1 MPNVLTIDNT
11 TFPHI
16 HFTSIKRNFE
26 VLDGEN
32 AGRLMSGEMERDI
45 IGTYYNFSVE
55 VEADDNYP
63 AEYDS
68 FYQMISAPQPSHEI
82 TVPYGQTTLTFNAY
96 VTQGADELLYMVNGN
111 RWGGMSFNFIAMEPQ
126 RRPS

>member
-1 MPNVLTIDNT
+1 MPNPLTIDST

-45 IGTYYNFSVE
+45 IGTYYNYSVE
-55 VEADDNYP
+55 VDADEADP
-63 AEYDS
+63 SEYDT
-68 FYQMISAPQPSHEI
+68 FYQTISAPQASHSI

-96 VTQGADELLYMVNGN
+96 VTQGADELLYMGGSN

-126 RRPS
+126 RRPI